1 MNDLKQINKIL
12 KKDGEFL
19 SKMGLM
25 DYSLLLVIESAKKG
39 DRFLP
44 TIRGNRISRNM
55 FLSKDRQIIY
65 HIGIIDYLQNWNYI
79 KKIENIYKT
88 KVLGRDPTQI
98 AAVSN
103 QEYANRFL
111 GFMNSRAFLVQSNE
125 LTKWKDSDALEE

>member
-1 MNDLKQINKIL
+1 
-12 KKDGEFL
+12 
-19 SKMGLM
+19 MGLM